1 MGFLRK
7 KKGLIVNVTQ
17 KFLNKVVRCPM
28 SRRNN
33 VLSFS
38 RGMFDNIHR
47 RYQNQNQK
55 LRPLLDLVPR

>member
-1 MGFLRK
+1 
-7 KKGLIVNVTQ
+7 
-17 KFLNKVVRCPM
+17 M